1 MSCSNYKTLSE
12 GYLDNTGYVEFYKP
26 RKPDD
31 PNRGPKP
38 KPTIDPRK
46 SDPKPMPKP
55 TPPPRIPESG
65 RNPAVVVAA
74 AVPATVPPIVVVTPE
89 MVDGFLKFVFS
100 DNPDIWSDCFPAQML
115 SQSGSNPFYPAVNII
130 KQLEREY
137 GLEIDSFFLKEKE
150 QSISIIKLCSSNT
163 ILNNKVMDEGSRIM
177 KGYNGGEL
185 LPFTHTNFN
194 VDIDTKKRIFN
205 NLLTFLNNQLWT
217 SCDTDDMFQ
226 QFVSECEFDLMTN
239 FSNLYNFD
247 NSKPHI
253 FQVIDMLRPMLKL
266 KFEINYNS
274 TTGKIIFS
282 RFCKANVM
290 AKIVPNL

>member
-12 GYLDNTGYVEFYKP
+12 GYLNNTGYVEFYKP
-26 RKPDD
+26 RNPDD

-38 KPTIDPRK
+38 KPTIDP
-46 SDPKPMPKP
+46 KPMPKP
-55 TPPPRIPESG
+55 TLPPRIPESG
-65 RNPAVVVAA
+65 RNPAVPAA
-74 AVPATVPPIVVVTPE
+74 APIVVVTPE
-89 MVDGFLKFVFS
+89 MVDRFLKFVFS
-100 DNPDIWSDCFPAQML
+100 DNSNIWTDCFPAQML
-115 SQSGSNPFYPAVNII
+115 SQSGSNPFYPAVNIL

-150 QSISIIKLCSSNT
+150 QSISIIKLCSANT

-177 KGYNGGEL
+177 KGYDGGEI

-194 VDIDTKKRIFN
+194 VDMDTKKRIFN
-205 NLLTFLNNQLWT
+205 NLLIFLNNQKWST
-217 SCDTDDMFQ
+217 CETDEMFQ
-226 QFVSECEFDLMTN
+226 QFVSECEFDLMTD
-239 FSNLYNFD
+239 FSNLGYNFD
-247 NSKPHI
+247 NTKPHI

-290 AKIVPNL
+290 TKIVANL